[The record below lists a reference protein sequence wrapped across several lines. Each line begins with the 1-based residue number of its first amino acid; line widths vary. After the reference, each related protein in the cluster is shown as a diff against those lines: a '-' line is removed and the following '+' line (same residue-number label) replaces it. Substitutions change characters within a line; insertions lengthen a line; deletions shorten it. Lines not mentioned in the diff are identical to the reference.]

1 MDKDLK
7 SYTALELR
15 HLVEKYGRKPF
26 LADYLFAFIH
36 QKRVLDLNAVTPL
49 PAAFREQLIGDGYFI
64 SSLTLAE
71 QHHDPDGTTKLAFD
85 VSGGGRIEAVR
96 LSDRER
102 QTLCLSTQVGCR
114 MGCSFCATGRLG
126 FERNLTAAQIVDQV
140 YQAQQLCGPI
150 HNVVYMGMG
159 EPLDNLDEVMRSV
172 ELLNHERGVHIGIRR
187 ITLSTCGLPEG
198 IRKLADFTL
207 HPRLAVSLHSA
218 DDRTRQELMPI
229 AKKYPL
235 VRLVEAM
242 KDYQLRTG
250 RRLTIEYCLIRDVND
265 SDTHARSLLRLLKGL
280 SVHVNL
286 IEMNPF
292 GNCPFAPSPPRR
304 VSAFAEI
311 LTNAGIETVIRFRRG
326 QSIKAA
332 CGQLGAT
339 RLKPH

>member
-172 ELLNHERGVHIGIRR
+172 ELLTMNAACISVFAVLPCPPAACRRASVYWPILRCIRVWRSHCIPPMTERGK
-187 ITLSTCGLPEG
+187 S
-198 IRKLADFTL
+198 
-207 HPRLAVSLHSA
+207 
-218 DDRTRQELMPI
+218 
-229 AKKYPL
+229 
-235 VRLVEAM
+235 
-242 KDYQLRTG
+242 
-250 RRLTIEYCLIRDVND
+250 
-265 SDTHARSLLRLLKGL
+265 
-280 SVHVNL
+280 
-286 IEMNPF
+286 
-292 GNCPFAPSPPRR
+292 
-304 VSAFAEI
+304 
-311 LTNAGIETVIRFRRG
+311 
-326 QSIKAA
+326 
-332 CGQLGAT
+332 
-339 RLKPH
+339 